1 MPDDFEQRLR
11 DAMHAEAGRLPFA
24 VDAPTIHHRLGQP
37 PSRARSMLAAVAIP
51 ILGLLVL
58 AAVLVLSPDGTGQGT
73 PTPGAISS
81 DDVATPEAMSSGE
94 AASPDPTTPA
104 HDSFEMWPNPFN
116 REGAA
121 WTSSVDRL
129 YLVGGTGYRTATAVS
144 MLDLGVGWVDL
155 PDLPEPRLDATA
167 AMTSDGDL
175 LVFGGRRDGVVVDTT
190 LRLES
195 GSRAWSYGQ
204 PMPNAAAGMAAA
216 LHDGRIY
223 LFGGSRDPGQAV
235 LIYDPAADTWE
246 SGAPIPTAV
255 PHGAAVAFDDA
266 VFVFGGQAA
275 PEDPSQLA
283 YRYEPRSDSWRSV
296 SDMPLSASALSATVV
311 GDRAWV
317 LARDWTWLAPTPD
330 PAPDERF
337 GRVLVL
343 DPTTERWSVSDQR
356 VNPLGGGGTQMAVPL
371 ANGDLYVMVTSPCC
385 STSNTIRT
393 ADQP

>member
-1 MPDDFEQRLR
+1 M
-11 DAMHAEAGRLPFA
+11 FA
-24 VDAPTIHHRLGQP
+24 T
-37 PSRARSMLAAVAIP
+37 VAIP

-58 AAVLVLSPDGTGQGT
+58 GAVLVLSPNGTRQGT

-81 DDVATPEAMSSGE
+81 QEAATPGVMSSTE
-94 AASPDPTTPA
+94 ATSPGVSMRP
-104 HDSFEMWPNPFN
+104 HDMFDSWPYPFN
-116 REGAA
+116 RERAA

-129 YLVGGTGYRTATAVS
+129 YLVGGTGYRTAAAVS

-167 AMTSDGDL
+167 VVMSDGDL
-175 LVFGGRRDGVVVDTT
+175 LVFGGRRDDVAMDTT

-204 PMPNAAAGMAAA
+204 PMPRAAAGMAAA
-216 LHDGRIY
+216 VHGGRVY
-223 LFGGSRDPGQAV
+223 LVGGSRDPGQAV
-235 LIYDPAADTWE
+235 MIYDPATDTWE
-246 SGAPIPTAV
+246 LGAPIPTAV
-255 PHGAAVAFDDA
+255 PRGAAVAFEDA
-266 VFVFGGQAA
+266 IFVLGGQAA
-275 PEDPSQLA
+275 QEDPSQLA
-283 YRYEPRSDSWRSV
+283 YRYDPRSDSWQSI

-311 GDRAWV
+311 GDRVWV
-317 LARDWTWLAPTPD
+317 LARDWSWLAPTPD

-371 ANGDLYVMVTSPCC
+371 ANGDLYVLVTSPCC
-385 STSNTIRT
+385 STSNTVRA
-393 ADQP
+393 ADEQ